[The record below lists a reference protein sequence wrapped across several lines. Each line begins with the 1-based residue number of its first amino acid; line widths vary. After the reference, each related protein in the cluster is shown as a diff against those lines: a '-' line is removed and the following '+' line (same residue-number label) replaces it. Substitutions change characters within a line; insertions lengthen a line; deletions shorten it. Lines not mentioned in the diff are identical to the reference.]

1 MATRTISDASILA
14 QIAAAR
20 SRERKARND
29 GLRAMTARYQRAS
42 ARIRLG
48 LSTGVE
54 ISFPAASVIALRG
67 LTPAQL
73 GSVTLDSSGGTLRW
87 DALDI
92 DLSVAGLILAMVGRT
107 EQARQ
112 LARIAGSVSSPAK
125 AIAARRNGAKGGRPR
140 KAASTRS

>member
-67 LTPAQL
+67 LTPTQL
-73 GSVTLDSSGGTLRW
+73 GS
-87 DALDI
+87 
-92 DLSVAGLILAMVGRT
+92 
-107 EQARQ
+107 
-112 LARIAGSVSSPAK
+112 
-125 AIAARRNGAKGGRPR
+125 
-140 KAASTRS
+140 